1 MRAILQGGN
10 GDGVSYKN
18 ITKLFGST
26 ETLWS
31 KTSSAGGVYG
41 PKPTRSCII
50 MCDILLGVS
59 MAYFDADK
67 NTLEQLRGP
76 STLSISGGNIV
87 VYEEG
92 SSSDIYYSRGFLH
105 AVYMEA

>member
-10 GDGVSYKN
+10 GGGVSYKN

-31 KTSSAGGVYG
+31 KTSTAGGIYG
-41 PKPTRSCII
+41 PKPTRNCII

-67 NTLEQLRGP
+67 DTLEQLCGP

-87 VYEEG
+87 VYVQG
-92 SSSDIYYSRGFLH
+92 SSSDLESSRGFMR